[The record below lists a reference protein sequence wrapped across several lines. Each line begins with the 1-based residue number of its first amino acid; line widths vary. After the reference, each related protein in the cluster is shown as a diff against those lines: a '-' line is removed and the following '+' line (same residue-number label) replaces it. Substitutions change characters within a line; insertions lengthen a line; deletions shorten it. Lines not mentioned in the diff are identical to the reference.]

1 MLNCLERNKRG
12 DLAYH
17 LILSMHTNGI
27 IGESITYNMVL
38 SALSQSHNPN
48 VLQCMLEIYNTMK
61 YFSVRV
67 TAYTCSLLI
76 KACHRYND
84 AHTALRLTHD
94 FQALNVAL
102 DQPSLQLLNELLRTN
117 PGTF

>member
-48 VLQCMLEIYNTMK
+48 VLQVCRLPLL
-61 YFSVRV
+61 
-67 TAYTCSLLI
+67 SLSLSLSH
-76 KACHRYND
+76 ASLRY
-84 AHTALRLTHD
+84 
-94 FQALNVAL
+94 
-102 DQPSLQLLNELLRTN
+102 DQERFGRRDQMT
-117 PGTF
+117 GK

>member
-1 MLNCLERNKRG
+1 MKINSNTDFLLLWCVWCSV
-12 DLAYH
+12 ACAH
-17 LILSMHTNGI
+17 
-27 IGESITYNMVL
+27 
-38 SALSQSHNPN
+38 AW
-48 VLQCMLEIYNTMK
+48 QCMLEIYNTMK